1 MEDNYD
7 YPFGLRESIEEY
19 CPNSEKNTDNENNRN
34 EEQKNVNTYVNNI
47 NNNNNNSIVINN
59 YNPNSNI
66 NCFNNYNNS
75 NFTHGNIKND
85 IENIY
90 NIYFNHEKQNP
101 PYNLGDEFQ
110 TNFQNY
116 IEQNDNKKTL
126 YSSNI
131 NANNGKPIYTLNE
144 AVYGV
149 FNEIFN
155 TTEINLENKKDMQ
168 FLKKKKRRRTKVEI
182 EKEKE
187 KEKIFK
193 SDEEK
198 KKRKLGRKKKLGNE
212 KSDKLKCHSKISD
225 DNIMKKINSY
235 FLESIRNWLNK
246 SFINEEGSFYNLNER
261 KKSKKKMFLKI
272 DPKIITTNLK
282 RKSVINTMNMQ
293 FKDIFSNDVSKKYSK
308 INANENR
315 ILIDEIY
322 QNQNQF
328 FIIFILELKF
338 IEAFN
343 YFNGQNKMEDLKP
356 FFYGKIFDINMILRF
371 LGNLDKI
378 DKFLKRIYDN
388 QNKNCINKE
397 ETHDYLQRIALLC
410 LNYKEWFEN
419 KYNRREN
426 KNKNKKNN
434 DSEKNN

>member
-59 YNPNSNI
+59 YNPNPNN

-155 TTEINLENKKDMQ
+155 TT
-168 FLKKKKRRRTKVEI
+168 
-182 EKEKE
+182 
-187 KEKIFK
+187 
-193 SDEEK
+193 
-198 KKRKLGRKKKLGNE
+198 
-212 KSDKLKCHSKISD
+212 
-225 DNIMKKINSY
+225 
-235 FLESIRNWLNK
+235 
-246 SFINEEGSFYNLNER
+246 
-261 KKSKKKMFLKI
+261 
-272 DPKIITTNLK
+272 
-282 RKSVINTMNMQ
+282 
-293 FKDIFSNDVSKKYSK
+293 
-308 INANENR
+308 
-315 ILIDEIY
+315 
-322 QNQNQF
+322 
-328 FIIFILELKF
+328 
-338 IEAFN
+338 
-343 YFNGQNKMEDLKP
+343 
-356 FFYGKIFDINMILRF
+356 
-371 LGNLDKI
+371 
-378 DKFLKRIYDN
+378 
-388 QNKNCINKE
+388 
-397 ETHDYLQRIALLC
+397 
-410 LNYKEWFEN
+410 
-419 KYNRREN
+419 
-426 KNKNKKNN
+426 
-434 DSEKNN
+434 